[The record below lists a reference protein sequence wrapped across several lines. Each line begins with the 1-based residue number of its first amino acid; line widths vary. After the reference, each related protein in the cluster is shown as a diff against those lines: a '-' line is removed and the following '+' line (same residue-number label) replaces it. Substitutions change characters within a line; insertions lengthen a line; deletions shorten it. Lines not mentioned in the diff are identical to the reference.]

1 MQKHAPFKIVSKR
14 RIKQL
19 AKPWITKGIR
29 TSIKQRI
36 DYIKLEIVANIN
48 LIEIKSSLLRF

>member
-1 MQKHAPFKIVSKR
+1 MRLLKLYQNVEL
-14 RIKQL
+14 KQL

-48 LIEIKSSLLRF
+48 LMEIKSSLLRF